1 MKMDM
6 LHNLMQGFATALS
19 LQNLLACFF
28 GALIGTVVGVLP
40 GIGPVGAMSLL
51 LPFSFGLD
59 AGTSL
64 ILLAGIFYGAMYGG
78 STTSI
83 LINVP
88 GEAASVV
95 TCLDGY
101 QMAKN
106 GRAGAALA
114 VVAIGS
120 FVAGT
125 MGIVLLMLFA
135 PPLGQAALAFGP
147 PEYFGI
153 ALIGML
159 LLSNLTGDSF
169 LRAFLVFSLGM
180 MISTIG
186 IDALTGFN
194 RLSFGMLELT
204 RGVEFLP
211 VAMGLFG
218 LAEVFDIALQPYK
231 VGEAIKVKFRD
242 LYPSREELKRAI
254 WPIVRGTFVGF
265 PIGLIPGPAAIMS
278 SLVSYR
284 LERGVSRHPE
294 EFGKGA
300 IEGVAG
306 PESAN
311 NAAAAGTMVP
321 LLALGIPFAPATAVL
336 LGGLMI
342 HGVAPG
348 PTFMTSHASL
358 FWLVIAS
365 MYIGNVMLLV
375 FNLPMVGLFASLTK
389 VPPRILVPIVTTL
402 MLLGAYSVN
411 NSAFDM
417 WMLLFFGA
425 LGFIFKCVNFSSTP
439 LLVGMVLG
447 PVFEKG
453 LRQSLILA
461 DGELSFF
468 LKRPISGTMMVIA
481 GLIVVWVIVG
491 GVRDRYKAREAN
503 ATKGASDSV

>member
-1 MKMDM
+1 MKMDII
-6 LHNLMQGFATALS
+6 HNLMQGFATALS
-19 LQNLLACFF
+19 FQNLLACFC
-28 GALIGTVVGVLP
+28 GAFIGTVVGVLP

-83 LINVP
+83 LINLP

-101 QMAKN
+101 QMAKK

-114 VVAIGS
+114 VAAIGS

-125 MGIVLLMLFA
+125 MGVVLLMLFA

-169 LRAFLVFSLGM
+169 LKALVVFVIGM

-186 IDALTGFN
+186 IDALTGYN

-211 VAMGLFG
+211 CAMGLFG

-231 VGEAIKVKFRD
+231 VGETIKVRFRE
-242 LYPSREELKRAI
+242 LYPNREEIRRSI
-254 WPIVRGTFVGF
+254 WPIIRGTFVGF

-284 LERGVSRHPE
+284 LERGVSKRPE

-365 MYIGNVMLLV
+365 MYIGNFMLLV
-375 FNLPMVGLFASLTK
+375 FNLPMVGFFALLTK
-389 VPPRILVPIVTTL
+389 VPPRILIPIVTSL
-402 MLLGAYSVN
+402 MMLGAYSVN

-417 WMLLFFGA
+417 YMLLFFG
-425 LGFIFKCVNFSSTP
+425 LVGFIFKCLDFSSTP

-468 LKRPISGTMMVIA
+468 VKRPISGSMMAIA
-481 GLIVVWVIVG
+481 ALIIIWVIVG
-491 GVRDRYKAREAN
+491 GVRERIKAREAKE
-503 ATKGASDSV
+503 AIGSV

>member
-1 MKMDM
+1 MDV
-6 LHNLMQGFATALS
+6 LTNLTQGFVTAMS
-19 LQNLLACFF
+19 MQNLTACFI
-28 GALIGTVVGVLP
+28 GVLIGTIVGVLP
-40 GIGPVGAMSLL
+40 GIGPVGAMALL

-64 ILLAGIFYGAMYGG
+64 ILLAGIYYGAMYGG

-95 TCLDGY
+95 TCMDGY
-101 QMAKN
+101 QMAKK

-114 VVAIGS
+114 VAAIGS
-120 FVAGT
+120 WVAGT
-125 MGIVLLMLFA
+125 VGVLLMMLFA
-135 PPLGQAALAFGP
+135 PMLGEAALAFGP
-147 PEYFGI
+147 QEYFAI
-153 ALIGML
+153 AVLGML

-169 LRAFLVFSLGM
+169 VRSLLMFVLGM

-186 IDALTGFN
+186 IDAVTGYN
-194 RLSFGMLELT
+194 RLSFGVLSLT

-211 VAMGLFG
+211 CAMGLFG
-218 LAEVFDIALQPYK
+218 MAEVFAIALRPYD
-231 VGEAIKVKFRD
+231 VGNLIKVRFRE
-242 LYPSREELKRAI
+242 LYPSRDELKRSIA
-254 WPIVRGTFVGF
+254 PIARGSLLGF
-265 PIGLIPGPAAIMS
+265 PIGLIPGPAAILS

-284 LERGVSRHPE
+284 LEKGLAKRPD

-311 NAAAAGTMVP
+311 NAAAAGAMVP

-358 FWLVIAS
+358 FWLVVAS
-365 MYIGNVMLLV
+365 MYIGNLMLLIL
-375 FNLPMVGLFASLTK
+375 NLPLVGVFASLTK
-389 VPPRILVPIVTTL
+389 VPPKTLIPVVTVV
-402 MLLGAYSVN
+402 MLIGAYSLN
-411 NSAFDM
+411 NSYFDVF
-417 WMLLFFGA
+417 MLLLFGV
-425 LGFIFKCVNFSSTP
+425 LGFVLKVLDFSATP
-439 LLVGMVLG
+439 VLVGLVLG

-453 LRQSLILA
+453 LRQAMILS
-461 DGELSFF
+461 DGNFF
-468 LKRPISGTMMVIA
+468 ALFQRPISGTLLVLAILIA
-481 GLIVVWVIVG
+481 LWAVFGTAKRVVLE
-491 GVRDRYKAREAN
+491 K
-503 ATKGASDSV
+503 